1 VAASHRAKIPVTD
14 ASAAPIH
21 SGGTRG
27 RPAGDPCKT
36 FFLKYNK

>member
-21 SGGTRG
+21 PIDSDLGMWSPAVVTR
-27 RPAGDPCKT
+27 AA
-36 FFLKYNK
+36 Y